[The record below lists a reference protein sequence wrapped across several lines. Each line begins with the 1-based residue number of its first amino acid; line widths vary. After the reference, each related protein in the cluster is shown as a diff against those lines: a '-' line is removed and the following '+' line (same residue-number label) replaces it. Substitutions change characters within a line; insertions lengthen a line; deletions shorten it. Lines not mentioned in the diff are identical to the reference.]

1 MVERRGFIW
10 AIPALAIMRVR
21 GPSFVTVS
29 WIRVWTSVEEVT
41 SAVIP
46 MARGWEGSLLCLL
59 LISVTKE
66 VMSEEAAGMSFM
78 QTL

>member
-21 GPSFVTVS
+21 GPSFETVS
-29 WIRVWTSVEEVT
+29 WIREITSVDEVT
-41 SAVIP
+41 SAITP
-46 MARGWEGSLLCLL
+46 MARGVVPSLGFRA
-59 LISVTKE
+59 LISETRV
-66 VMSEEAAGMSFM
+66 VMSEEAEGMSFM